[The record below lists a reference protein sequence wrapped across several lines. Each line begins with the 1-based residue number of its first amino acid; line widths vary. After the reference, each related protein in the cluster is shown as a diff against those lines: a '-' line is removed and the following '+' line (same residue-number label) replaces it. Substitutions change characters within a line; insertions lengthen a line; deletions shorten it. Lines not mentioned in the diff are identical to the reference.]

1 MINHLL
7 FSSFKG
13 KLPFLWALEVLAW
26 TPAMGINDNG
36 GGELR
41 ARKKNSAAACLVPAG
56 SSFDTRP
63 MRMLVHNCDGR
74 NPPSSYP
81 VACIPTAIAF
91 LLLWIGLASPALAQ
105 EITVAAASDLSFALP
120 QLADQFAQQTG
131 HHVRPVFGSSGN
143 LFAQIQNGAPYD
155 VFLSADTSYPR
166 KLLSAGQA
174 TAGSYYVYAVGRLA
188 LYVRAD
194 SPLDLK
200 KLGVHVLLAPSVH
213 RIAIANPEH
222 APYGRAAVA
231 ALQHFGIY
239 QRLKSELVLGEN
251 VSQAAQF
258 VLSGNAQVA
267 LTALSVARAQSGKFA
282 LVPEEAHPPIQQA
295 AVLIQNSPNPEIAR
309 SFIRFLASP
318 EAQATLQHFGFQAP
332 AADAMSTGRDKGRR

>member
-1 MINHLL
+1 
-7 FSSFKG
+7 
-13 KLPFLWALEVLAW
+13 
-26 TPAMGINDNG
+26 
-36 GGELR
+36 
-41 ARKKNSAAACLVPAG
+41 
-56 SSFDTRP
+56 
-63 MRMLVHNCDGR
+63 
-74 NPPSSYP
+74 
-81 VACIPTAIAF
+81 
-91 LLLWIGLASPALAQ
+91 LASPAWAQ
-105 EITVAAASDLSFALP
+105 EITVAAASDLSFAVP
-120 QLADQFAQQTG
+120 QLAEQFAQQTG

-174 TAGSYYVYAVGRLA
+174 IAGSYYVYAVGRLA

-194 SPLDLK
+194 SPLDLN
-200 KLGVHVLLAPSVH
+200 KLGIQALLAPSVH

-251 VSQAAQF
+251 VSQTAQF